1 MTCTTTWSWSSCLNV
16 LKSLFACVSGQI
28 RETWCQL
35 KQHGVSMVKLFG
47 VGSIWLCP
55 EGHCQLQASQ
65 SVWESDWHRH
75 PNFRMPPRNLGFL
88 NNERPWA
95 MDTHDVG
102 KIWVLF
108 TRWEC
113 LFCPFDPWKW
123 WKVGS
128 RMCVLFSHRIIHTH
142 LEGNLCPYLA
152 QKLQFSWNNLIT
164 QGTPKGHHSRSKGP
178 HGFAQKSWHS
188 EGPAR
193 LRSRLDIMCVGKS
206 CLIKKTC
213 SWIGGVPWYARGEN
227 MNIFRKRNISIYI
240 YISKFWAILHK
251 VGAWHEGG
259 VRDRLHPRQAA
270 EGGVPDQKIFQQQRI
285 PNPSEGG
292 RKIGVYPS

>member
-1 MTCTTTWSWSSCLNV
+1 MMWVKYGSFSPGGNV
-16 LKSLFACVSGQI
+16 CSVHLT
-28 RETWCQL
+28 REN
-35 KQHGVSMVKLFG
+35 G
-47 VGSIWLCP
+47 
-55 EGHCQLQASQ
+55 E
-65 SVWESDWHRH
+65 
-75 PNFRMPPRNLGFL
+75 
-88 NNERPWA
+88 
-95 MDTHDVG
+95 
-102 KIWVLF
+102 
-108 TRWEC
+108 
-113 LFCPFDPWKW
+113 KW
-123 WKVGS
+123 GLE
-128 RMCVLFSHRIIHTH
+128 CVLFSHRIIHTH

-240 YISKFWAILHK
+240 YISQSFGLYYTKLGRDMK
-251 VGAWHEGG
+251 GG
-259 VRDRLHPRQAA
+259 SRSFA
-270 EGGVPDQKIFQQQRI
+270 
-285 PNPSEGG
+285 PSASSGG
-292 RKIGVYPS
+292 RGSGSEDLSAAAHSESIGGRSENWSLPLLVMAEFNVTYGWLPKIKSWFTCYGPSI